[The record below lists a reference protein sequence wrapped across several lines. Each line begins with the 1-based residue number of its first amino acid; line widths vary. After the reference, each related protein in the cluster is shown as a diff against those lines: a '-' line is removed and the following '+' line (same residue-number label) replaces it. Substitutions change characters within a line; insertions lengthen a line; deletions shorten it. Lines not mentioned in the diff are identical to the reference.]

1 MKPKRKEG
9 CRGGGEVKPDYL
21 LKPEVTNLPNARDAK
36 VNTALE
42 KEMEKEKEETSRPLV
57 TSANNGGI
65 FGGLPNAN
73 HALPSNAR
81 RFSSQATSLIFT
93 PA

>member
-1 MKPKRKEG
+1 MKKE
-9 CRGGGEVKPDYL
+9 R
-21 LKPEVTNLPNARDAK
+21 
-36 VNTALE
+36 E
-42 KEMEKEKEETSRPLV
+42 KTIRPLV

-73 HALPSNAR
+73 HALPSNSR
-81 RFSSQATSLIFT
+81 KSSSQATSLIFT